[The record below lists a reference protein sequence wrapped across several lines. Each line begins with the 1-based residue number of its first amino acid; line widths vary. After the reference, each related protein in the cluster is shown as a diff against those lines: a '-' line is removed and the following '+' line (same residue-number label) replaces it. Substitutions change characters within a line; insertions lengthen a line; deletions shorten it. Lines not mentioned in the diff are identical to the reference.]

1 MICRICLRFLISF
14 SVGAALLLS
23 ASACGKMGTDQ
34 STSVSAAL
42 ATMVSTPAK
51 IETPDLP
58 PGFTP
63 TPLSSPDPNQPF
75 GYMENVTIAPG
86 QMPTPESIVK
96 SWGLVIVGRVVEIR
110 PSEWTTPDKKR
121 PVNPFE
127 SVPRDENTIIT
138 PVVIELEGVP
148 ITSRYSNT
156 TSNKQVVVALFGGVV
171 GRDEVKS
178 NDPRYGAFEVGQR
191 VLLGLSDKSFERNT
205 IANGDAPYQT
215 AAGPAWTVG
224 IRYLLTEDGKAVPA
238 NPFGET
244 QNSADFIS
252 SIRSAAQSP

>member
-1 MICRICLRFLISF
+1 MIRRICLRFLISL

-23 ASACGKMGTDQ
+23 ASACGEMGTDQ

-42 ATMVSTPAK
+42 ATMGPTPAK
-51 IETPDLP
+51 IETPNLP

-63 TPLSSPDPNQPF
+63 TPVSPPDANQPF

-86 QMPTPESIVK
+86 ETPTPESIVK
-96 SWGLVIVGRVVEIR
+96 SWGLVIVGRVVAIR
-110 PSEWTTPDKKR
+110 PSEWTTLDKKR
-121 PVNPFE
+121 PANPFE
-127 SVPRDENTIIT
+127 SVPRGENTIIT
-138 PVVIELEGVP
+138 PVVIELEGAP
-148 ITSRYSNT
+148 ITNRFSNT
-156 TSNKQVVVALFGGVV
+156 SPNNQVVVALFGGAV

-191 VLLGLSDKSFERNT
+191 VLLGLSDKSYERNA
-205 IANGDAPYQT
+205 IAGGDAPYQT

-238 NPFGET
+238 NPFGEA

-252 SIRSAAQSP
+252 SLSSAAQQP